1 MVGTNHI
8 LPTYGSAKFSSG
20 LGVLDFM
27 KRSSYVYMDK
37 ENHLELSNM
46 VADMATIEN
55 LEGHKLSVTI
65 RQKDKK

>member
-1 MVGTNHI
+1 MGTNHI
-8 LPTYGSAKFSSG
+8 LPTFGSAKFSSG

-27 KRSSYVYMDK
+27 KSSSYVYMDK
-37 ENHLELSNM
+37 ENYLELANK